1 MRELQRK
8 MWQLE
13 IKTQLL
19 ERRVKEV
26 EARVE
31 QIMAA
36 KEKNS
41 AGTRKPGEKRK
52 MSGTEHTRG
61 PGKTSSM
68 SLLMLCLLNVVMV
81 LLQSLPDPG
90 EMTGRQV
97 QDKQ

>member
-31 QIMAA
+31 QTMAG

-41 AGTRKPGEKRK
+41 AGTNKPGEKRK

-61 PGKTSSM
+61 PGKTSHV
-68 SLLMLCLLNVVMV
+68 SLLMLCFLNLVMV
-81 LLQSLPDPG
+81 LLRSLLDLG
-90 EMTGRQV
+90 EMTGRQL